1 MPYENEYLIRTNP
14 PRVMSLKEAVIYTDM
29 STSSLRRAVATKGL
43 PSIRGTYRL
52 TFRLVD
58 IDRWLETQIQGA

>member
-1 MPYENEYLIRTNP
+1 
-14 PRVMSLKEAVIYTDM
+14 MSLKEAVIYTDM